1 MRNLKI
7 LMMLLPIVLAGCVGD
22 SDEPQTMHQ
31 GNYTMTFNNGLVNT
45 VANSG
50 NTECLNSE
58 SENENMLV
66 DSSGGAV
73 LFNTTSTVRDISE
86 GVFTNPINNDSVCFT
101 GALDQVGKLP
111 MNCGA
116 INSTSTLQFTN
127 CTTYQNGNSWNFR
140 AVYFVYSTNSDGKIY
155 PVLQGNVVGVGG

>member
-1 MRNLKI
+1 MKNLKI
-7 LMMLLPIVLAGCVGD
+7 LGALLPIVLASCVGD
-22 SDEPQTMHQ
+22 TDDPQVMQ
-31 GNYTMTFNNGLVNT
+31 RGNYTMTFNNGLVNT
-45 VANSG
+45 VADSG
-50 NTECLNSE
+50 NMQCLNSE
-58 SENENMLV
+58 SEINYMEVNA
-66 DSSGGAV
+66 SGGAR
-73 LFNTTSTVRDISE
+73 LFNPNSIPGDISN
-86 GVFTNPINNDSVCFT
+86 GMFTNPINNDSVCFT